1 MKTITCYDL
10 EGKPHAVP
18 ADQLLFSPAVYGIF
32 IENEQVLLARHPQTG
47 RWQPPG
53 GRLRPDE
60 TPTQSVRHY
69 FREITGM
76 TPKLGS
82 LLIVEEQY
90 ALDADGQ
97 AYHLSNLYYNLDR
110 PDATVATLT
119 EIENANLGEWVNLA
133 ELKRSDLQL
142 GYDAITAGRLRAAI

>member
-1 MKTITCYDL
+1 MKTVTCYDL
-10 EGKPHAVP
+10 EGKPHAIP

-32 IENEQVLLARHPQTG
+32 IENEQVLLVRPSETG

-60 TPTQSVRHY
+60 TPTQAVRHY

-76 TPKLGS
+76 TPKLGP
-82 LLIVEEQY
+82 LLAVEEQY
-90 ALDADGQ
+90 VLDGDGQ
-97 AYHLSNLYYNLDR
+97 AYHLSVLYYGLDR

-119 EIENANLGEWVNLA
+119 EIENASLGEWVNLA

-142 GYDAITAGRLRAAI
+142 GYDAIAAGRRRVTM